1 MILRLTT
8 VGRQTLADGANRAT
22 RAVTL
27 TRLAAGSGSGPG
39 GAADDTRTALRN
51 QRASA
56 PATGATAHAGRLV
69 ARGDLAPA
77 AAFSVTEVGL
87 FAQVGTDPEILLAY
101 WTEGGEVL
109 AAATPGVTLVLAAVV
124 ELQAAAA
131 DVTVTLNPAVTIAGP
146 ATFLGLTDTPDAYTP
161 EQLLRATAAG
171 AAVELVA
178 PTALRL
184 NAAQLVS
191 GRVPEARLGYQR
203 YAVTTADVENT
214 AAETDVLVFQ
224 IGANEI
230 GDGDLVRLH
239 WLAEYAANTFYGGT
253 MTLRLKWGNATQTL
267 ATTQTLRNLAVR
279 TIQFGIEA
287 WRQGQTLHA
296 AAYILAPEE
305 AALEIFGGRGRMFS
319 GVYAVTPAFNAAQTV
334 AVSVKMSSATN
345 NADVYYRMRGAHA
358 VRWAAP

>member
-8 VGRQTLADGANRAT
+8 LGRQTLADGANRAT

-39 GAADDTRTALRN
+39 GAANDARTGLRN
-51 QRASA
+51 ERASA
-56 PATGATAHAGRLV
+56 PATGTTALAGRLV

-131 DVTVTLNPAVTIAGP
+131 AITVTLNPAVTIAGP

-184 NAAQLVS
+184 DAAQLVS
-191 GRVPEARLGYQR
+191 GRVPPARLGQQR
-203 YAVTTADVENT
+203 YAVTTADVVNT
-214 AAETDVLVFQ
+214 TVETNALAFQ
-224 IGANEI
+224 VGANEM
-230 GDGDLVRLH
+230 GDGDYLRIQ
-239 WLAEYAANTFYGGT
+239 WIAEWAANRTFGGART
-253 MTLRLKWGNATQTL
+253 IKLTWGTAAVTLVEKTG
-267 ATTQTLRNLAVR
+267 LRNIPEQRLR
-279 TIQFGIEA
+279 FTLDA
-287 WRQGQTLHA
+287 WRQGTTLW
-296 AAYILAPEE
+296 LAPDSTKGHDDPIGETIHTFTPPFT
-305 AALEIFGGRGRMFS
+305 AAH
-319 GVYAVTPAFNAAQTV
+319 TV
-334 AVSVKMSSATN
+334 ALTVQHTSSSP
-345 NADVYYRMRGAHA
+345 DVYYR
-358 VRWAAP
+358 VKAARAERLAAT